1 MKIAGVPRGYTVAE
15 VMIVLAVTSAL
26 FIAVASTIS
35 GQQARSEFAQAV
47 RETDSKIQDIMNDVG
62 TGYYADPSS
71 LQCSASSGGPVM
83 TSGTYNKG
91 TNADCIYVGRVIQFA
106 PSGSNGESLDV
117 INVAGLRLDFTKK
130 TEVINLTEAKPVAIS
145 EPVENFK
152 LQAGAKLISARYDN
166 GAGPV
171 GFGSLGIFSDFT
183 SYNGTNLQS
192 GARNINVI
200 PVSTTTLGQTF
211 ADTAL
216 AIKNNSATSVM
227 NPAKGVVLC
236 IQSAGSNQHA
246 LINVGGLG
254 RKITTNTTVQDGACS

>member
-1 MKIAGVPRGYTVAE
+1 MKIAGVPRGYTILE

-47 RETDSKIQDIMNDVG
+47 RETDSKLQDIMNDVG
-62 TGYYADPSS
+62 TGYYADLAS

-91 TNADCIYVGRVIQFA
+91 TNADCIYVGRVMQFA
-106 PSGSNGESLDV
+106 PHGSNGEFIDV

-130 TEVINLTEAKPVAIS
+130 TEAINLTEAKPVAIADPI
-145 EPVENFK
+145 EKFK
-152 LQAGAKLISARYDN
+152 FQAGARLISAKYDN
-166 GAGPV
+166 GGGSV
-171 GFGSLGIFSDFT
+171 GFGSMGIFSDFT

-200 PVSTTTLGQTF
+200 PISTTTLGQTF

-216 AIKNNSATSVM
+216 AIKNNAATSVV
-227 NPAKGVVLC
+227 NPSKSVILC
-236 IQSAGSNQHA
+236 LQSAGSNQHA
-246 LINVGGLG
+246 LINIGGLG
-254 RKITTNTTVQDGACS
+254 RRITTSTAIQEGPCT